1 MNKKKMT
8 EKEADPNVAKKKYII
23 AAAEMASL
31 NELKKQLAQ
40 QTVYL

>member
-8 EKEADPNVAKKKYII
+8 EKEADPASKKKYII

-31 NELKKQLAQ
+31 NELKR
-40 QTVYL
+40 